1 MVGLNP
7 LLIYLNRNIIMK
19 TLLTLFVLLFSTSV
33 ISNDNFENLIKYP
46 IPEITNYPPSIHG
59 GYTATWGITQDNN
72 GNLYFANTYGVLIYD
87 GNKWVSVLLDNEFA
101 ARSIDIDNEDN
112 VVLGGI
118 GNFGF
123 ISNNGFGSPN
133 FVSLKQFLTDDYNS
147 KDIIYETIVL
157 DNNDIF
163 FRSNN
168 KLFFYN
174 DKSVHTVDK
183 IDKKKFG
190 VSRYLDKKLYVTI
203 TGLGIAIFDDK
214 KPKIIPNSEIFND
227 KTITGYHISNNNL
240 IVFTRKS
247 GVYKQLKDSFVKIE
261 NELIDNIGV
270 IYRTYNLS
278 NNKIGLATYE
288 GFYLYNSKLE
298 PQLYL
303 DADSGLRDN
312 NIRSVFEDKNGNI
325 WLGLNDGIS
334 KINVNSKFKY
344 FPKKSSNLIAK
355 SIDLEIFNKHLYVG
369 TSSNLKKLVEDKN
382 SKLKQTFAQ
391 VAKNELNTQVWNLY
405 NLDSVMLVA
414 SNDGVGQIDKNDQ
427 YNQLIDKKITG
438 RVYEFLESKLF
449 PKHLYIRA
457 KNGIFFINKTDLG
470 DYKLLF
476 DKRASYIVENY
487 DKKEIW
493 FFVAK
498 KGIHKIDILSSNID
512 QLQNYELTIYDQTY
526 GIDIELTKIFKIFD
540 NLIFK
545 SKNNLFEFNNIDQT
559 FVNTKIFDS
568 IDSIENKKILK
579 IEKTE
584 NEKYWI
590 NTTERIDGK
599 RVQEFYEL
607 NKDFEIIKLPFNTLS
622 HHLAIKFYFKDNL
635 ILMRGNEG
643 IVVIETSATSLDD
656 NKSMISSIENN
667 NISIHNLAPIKDLL
681 NNKFEIK
688 NVFNYDENKISFE
701 VSLSDFRNE
710 NINKFRYKLEGLDM
724 EFSNFTT
731 NQIITYTNLY
741 PGNYIFLVEGLDS
754 EGEISKPSSYSF
766 SISQPWWQ
774 TTTFYLIEFIFFSI
788 LLFITLFLRQTKKGV
803 FIATSLT
810 FMIILVLFEFINFI
824 LDPLI
829 LMLSGGVPVFSI
841 FSKVLLGLILLPLE
855 RVMNKILDYF
865 SIKLTFVTKQIK
877 KNKIQT

>member
-1 MVGLNP
+1 
-7 LLIYLNRNIIMK
+7 MK
-19 TLLTLFVLLFSTSV
+19 IVLTIFVLFFSTSV
-33 ISNDNFENLIKYP
+33 ISNDDLENPIKYP
-46 IPEITNYPPSIHG
+46 IPEITNYPPSING
-59 GYTATWGITQDNN
+59 GYTATWGITQDNE
-72 GNLYFANTYGVLIYD
+72 GKIYFANSYGILIYD
-87 GNKWVSVLLDNEFA
+87 GKKWESVLLDNGFA
-101 ARSIDIDNEDN
+101 ARSIDIDNKGN
-112 VVLGGI
+112 ILVGSLGD
-118 GNFGF
+118 FGF
-123 ISNNGFGSPN
+123 ISNNGFGSPK
-133 FVSLKQFLTDDYNS
+133 FVSLKQFLKDDYNS
-147 KDIIYETIVL
+147 KDIIYETIAL
-157 DNNDIF
+157 DDNDIF

-174 DKSVHTVDK
+174 DKSIHIVDK

-190 VSRYLDKKLYVTI
+190 VSRYLNKRLYITI

-214 KPKIIPNSEIFND
+214 KLKIIPNSEIFDD
-227 KTITGYHISNNNL
+227 KTITGYHISDNNL

-247 GVYKQLKDSFVKIE
+247 GVYKQLQDSFVKIE
-261 NELIDNIGV
+261 NNLIDDITV

-278 NNKIGLATYE
+278 NGKIGLATYE
-288 GFYLYNSKLE
+288 GFYIFNSKLE

-355 SIDLEIFNKHLYVG
+355 SVDLEIFNKHLYVA
-369 TSSNLKKLVEDKN
+369 TSSNLKKLVLNKD
-382 SKLKQTFAQ
+382 SKLKQTFVQ
-391 VAKNELNTQVWNLY
+391 VAKNELNTQVWSLY
-405 NLDSVMLVA
+405 NLDSVMLVS

-427 YNQLIDKKITG
+427 YSQLMDKKITG

-449 PKHLYIRA
+449 PKYLYIRA
-457 KNGIFFINKTDLG
+457 KNGIFFINKTDPG

-487 DKKEIW
+487 PKKEIW

-498 KGIHKIDILSSNID
+498 KGIHKINILSSDINK
-512 QLQNYELTIYDQTY
+512 LQDYELTVYDQTY

-545 SKNNLFEFNNIDQT
+545 SKNNIFEFNNINQT
-559 FVNTKIFDS
+559 FVNTKIFNS
-568 IDSIENKKILK
+568 IDNIENKKILK

-590 NTTERIDGK
+590 NTTVRIDGK

-607 NKDFEIIKLPFNTLS
+607 NKNFEVIKLPFNTLS

-643 IVVIETSATSLDD
+643 IVIIESSVTSLNN
-656 NKSMISSIENN
+656 NKSMISSIKNN
-667 NISIHNLAPIKDLL
+667 DLSIHNLAPTKDLL
-681 NNKFEIK
+681 NNKFKIK
-688 NVFNYDENKISFE
+688 NLFNYDENKISFE

-710 NINKFRYKLEGLDM
+710 NINKFRYKLEGLDK
-724 EFSNFTT
+724 EYSNFTT
-731 NQIITYTNLY
+731 NQIVTYTNLY
-741 PGNYIFLVEGLDS
+741 PGNYIFLVEGFDS
-754 EGEISKPSSYSF
+754 EGLLSKPSSYSF
-766 SISQPWWQ
+766 IISPPWWQ
-774 TTTFYLIEFIFFSI
+774 TNMFYLIEFVLFSI
-788 LLFITLFLRQTKKGV
+788 LLFITLFLRQSTKGV

-810 FMIILVLFEFINFI
+810 FMMILVVFEFINFL

-829 LMLSGGVPVFSI
+829 LVLSGGVPIFSI

-855 RVMNKILDYF
+855 RIMNKVLDYF
-865 SIKLTFVTKQIK
+865 SKKLIFVKTNEKKQF
-877 KNKIQT
+877 